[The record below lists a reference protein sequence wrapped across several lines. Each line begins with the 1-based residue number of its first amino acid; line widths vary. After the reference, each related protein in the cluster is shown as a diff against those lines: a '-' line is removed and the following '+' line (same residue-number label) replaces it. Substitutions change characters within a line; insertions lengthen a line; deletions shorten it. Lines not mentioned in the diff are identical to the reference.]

1 MFEIGHKNKRAL
13 MRIGPN
19 FAFINAGAA
28 EYPGLTLALPAE
40 GCRRKRALRSCI
52 VKSLGM
58 VTESAR

>member
-1 MFEIGHKNKRAL
+1 